1 MSSVRK
7 RLKTINMERVAWKLY
22 PAWREAVRT
31 KQPREE
37 SLYDFFGYLNFA
49 IDGIG

>member
-1 MSSVRK
+1 MPLDRN
-7 RLKTINMERVAWKLY
+7 LLERVAWKLY